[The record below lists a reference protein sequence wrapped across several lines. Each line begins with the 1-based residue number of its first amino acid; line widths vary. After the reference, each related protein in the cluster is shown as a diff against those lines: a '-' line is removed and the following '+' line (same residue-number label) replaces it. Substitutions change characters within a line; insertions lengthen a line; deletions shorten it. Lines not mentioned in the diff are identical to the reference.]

1 MSRDWTAPL
10 ITLCW
15 RLADKAPESALRAAS
30 VIGADA
36 TWLLHGGGVRQLEAN
51 LRRVRPHASPRE
63 LRALSRA
70 GMRSYFRYFAEA
82 FAMSGL
88 TPEQIAARVRPV
100 AIEEVEKALAAD
112 QPVVMA
118 LGHMGN
124 WDLAGAWGTVALAPV
139 TTVAERLKPEELFQ
153 EFLEFRRG
161 IGLTIIPLSGDGGVF
176 RQLLRAARGPRGII
190 PLLADR
196 DLSARGGVE
205 VELFGT
211 RARVAAGPASLA
223 IATGAPLVAVTISYE
238 RLRGERRRAARSPWG
253 IVIEFHP
260 FVPVPQQGSSSEKV
274 AAMTQAWV
282 DDLADGIARAP
293 QDWHMLQKVFV
304 DDLDSRRYAEAL
316 AAGVT
321 AGESASEDAS
331 GTAADGQARA

>member
-1 MSRDWTAPL
+1 MSKDLTAPL
-10 ITLCW
+10 ITFCW
-15 RLADKAPESALRAAS
+15 RLAGKVPETVLRGAS

-51 LRRVRPHASPRE
+51 LRRVRPMATTRE
-63 LRALSRA
+63 LRSLSRA

-82 FAMSGL
+82 FAMSRL

-100 AIEEVEKALAAD
+100 AVEEIEGALAAD

-124 WDLAGAWGTVALAPV
+124 WDLAGAWGTVRLAPV

-161 IGLTIIPLSGDGGVF
+161 IGLTIIPLSGDGSVF
-176 RQLLRAARGPRGII
+176 RQLLRAARGPRAII

-205 VELFGT
+205 VDLFGA

-223 IATGAPLVAVTISYE
+223 VATGAPLVAVTISYE
-238 RLRGERRRAARSPWG
+238 RLRGDRRRAAGSPWG

-260 FVPVPQQGSSSEKV
+260 FVPVPPQGSSSEKV

-282 DDLADGIARAP
+282 DGLADGISRAP

-304 DDLDSRRYAEAL
+304 DDLDPRRYAQTL
-316 AAGVT
+316 AAATPT
-321 AGESASEDAS
+321 ADGAPDGAV
-331 GTAADGQARA
+331 DGQAPA

>member
-1 MSRDWTAPL
+1 MSKDLTAPL

-15 RLADKAPESALRAAS
+15 RLAGKVPEVVLRGAS

-36 TWLLHGGGVRQLEAN
+36 TWLLRGGGVRQLEAN
-51 LRRVRPHASPRE
+51 LRRVRPTASPRE
-63 LRALSRA
+63 LRRLSRA

-82 FAMSGL
+82 FALSRL
-88 TPEQIAARVRPV
+88 TPEQVAARVRPI
-100 AIEEVEKALAAD
+100 ALEEIEGALAAD

-124 WDLAGAWGTVALAPV
+124 WDLAGAWGTVRLAPV

-153 EFLEFRRG
+153 EFLDFRRG
-161 IGLTIIPLSGDGGVF
+161 IGLTIIPLSGDGSVF
-176 RQLLRAARGPRGII
+176 RQLLRAARGPRAII

-196 DLSARGGVE
+196 DLSARGGIE
-205 VELFGT
+205 VDLFGA

-238 RLRGERRRAARSPWG
+238 RLRGERRRAAGSPWG
-253 IVIEFHP
+253 IAIEFHP
-260 FVPVPQQGSSSEKV
+260 FVPVPQQGSSAEKV

-282 DDLADGIARAP
+282 DSLADGITRAP

-304 DDLDSRRYAEAL
+304 DDLDPQRYAATL
-316 AAGVT
+316 SAGSTT
-321 AGESASEDAS
+321 ADG
-331 GTAADGQARA
+331 AADGQAQA